1 LVYWRIAAVACTLAF
16 AALLIWLYGVK
27 TTVIWAAAMAAFL
40 LILWAATIPLR
51 RRQRRVWLEMG
62 LGPDGRPLPEEEE
75 EETELPDD
83 GAGARDDAGT
93 PGERP

>member
-1 LVYWRIAAVACTLAF
+1 MLYWRIAAVACTLAF
-16 AALLIWLYGVK
+16 AALLVWLYGVR

-62 LGPDGRPLPEEEE
+62 LGPDGRPLPDEEEE
-75 EETELPDD
+75 RASEHPDE
-83 GAGARDDAGT
+83 APTRDDS
-93 PGERP
+93 PKSRQP